1 MARGALL
8 RSAAGRGRV
17 WAGISHIKESEK
29 ERKQW
34 LKSRKAFE
42 KESARGR
49 GYGGVAG
56 GGAGFVASILLDM
69 IAPGIGTATRPWLMA
84 GGAGLGSRY
93 GQERLTEASPEARG
107 RPGIGIWDIAAGRE
121 EREAETK
128 GRKDIMGTRAFSDA
142 QTAFW
147 LSQILGGLQG
157 AGAGAGETFPI
168 QQGLSMPALPRKP
181 TASFP
186 RLDMLQ
192 RRGLIQNL
200 RMQ

>member
-42 KESARGR
+42 EESARGR
-49 GYGGVAG
+49 GYGGIAG
-56 GGAGFVASILLDM
+56 GGAGLVASILLDM
-69 IAPGIGTATRPWLMA
+69 IAPGVGTAARPWLMT

-93 GQERLTEASPEARG
+93 GQERLTEASPEARK
-107 RPGIGIWDIAAGRE
+107 RPGIGMWDIEAGRE
-121 EREAETK
+121 ERKAETK

-147 LSQILGGLQG
+147 IAQMLGSTTKLPGRGKVPQLSGTSISDILKTPFSRG
-157 AGAGAGETFPI
+157 ASRLPFP
-168 QQGLSMPALPRKP
+168 
-181 TASFP
+181 TY
-186 RLDMLQ
+186 
-192 RRGLIQNL
+192 RGSL
-200 RMQ
+200 